1 MSSDVSNLKDTIIPK
16 SDQLN
21 ADQLLGAPMTIRIS
35 GVRRGSDDQPV
46 IISYDGDGGRP
57 WKPCKSTR
65 KVLIFAWGEDGNQ
78 WIGRMVTLYNK
89 ADVKFGGVAVGG
101 IRISHMSHIPAD
113 IALSVNATKGRKE
126 PVIVK
131 RLDATDPVQASRVK
145 LDAAAREGVAAL
157 RTAWAGTPTDHKHVI
172 GPDGCP
178 ESYKKVA
185 AAADAAKTA
194 PPPAPEPTPEP
205 APAPTDAPDPN
216 F

>member
-46 IISYDGDGGRP
+46 IISYEGDGGRP
-57 WKPCKSTR
+57 WKPCKSSR
-65 KVLIFAWGEDGNQ
+65 KVLIFAWGEDGNE
-78 WIGRMVTLYNK
+78 WVGKMATLYNK

-101 IRISHMSHIPAD
+101 IRISHLSHIPAD

-126 PVIVK
+126 PVMVK
-131 RLDATDPVQASRVK
+131 RLDASDPVQASRVK
-145 LDAAAREGVAAL
+145 MDAAARGGMESLKA
-157 RTAWAGTPTDHKHVI
+157 AWASLPADHKRAI
-172 GPDGCP
+172 GGADGCP
-178 ESYKKVA
+178 ASYKTIA
-185 AAADAAKTA
+185 QQADTK
-194 PPPAPEPTPEP
+194 PEPAPEPKPEP
-205 APAPTDAPDPN
+205 TPQPTDDPN